1 MESNMTGGIYGWYG
15 SAKRP
20 VDRARENQVDRAQEP
35 QGLYATQEEVKS
47 WPQFASRKPG
57 DR

>member
-1 MESNMTGGIYGWYG
+1 MTGGIYGWYG